1 VLLQLW
7 AKVVVEFLIA
17 MASTVSVASPKYSR
31 LEAEGEGVG
40 QVNVNGDGNVIEYTR
55 KLRQA

>member
-1 VLLQLW
+1 MLLQLW

-40 QVNVNGDGNVIEYTR
+40 QVNVNGDGKVREYTR
-55 KLRQA
+55 KA